1 MSKKDKKVAGFVFV
15 TAAAL
20 LCLPLIFAA
29 PQKRVGK
36 SAKSGGADLEAKL
49 ARKADFVPSD
59 KSTLDR
65 LVAIAKHYE
74 IPMGIEWIGGTGAE
88 DLEVPAA
95 AVPASPTVRDLLTA
109 IVSRLPDYQLTV
121 QNGVVHIA
129 PPVFAVRNENF
140 LNLVIEDFAV
150 DNDTLF
156 GAEHDLRLAID
167 MTLHPKEYEGGYA
180 GGYGND
186 PDHVFAK
193 RRFSYKS
200 DDLTVRQILDG
211 LAKASGNAL
220 WIAEFDREDFAPQV
234 KSNTAGPVKDK
245 SEESKQQW
253 RFVPL
258 RDTLPVR

>member
-1 MSKKDKKVAGFVFV
+1 MRNNKKVAVFIFLI
-15 TAAAL
+15 AAAVV
-20 LCLPLIFAA
+20 CLPLIFAA
-29 PQKRVGK
+29 PQKQT
-36 SAKSGGADLEAKL
+36 SKSGKQGDLEARL

-65 LVAIAKHYE
+65 LIGIAKHYE
-74 IPMGIEWIGGTGAE
+74 ISMGIEWIGGAGAE
-88 DLEVPAA
+88 NVVVPAG
-95 AVPASPTVRDLLTA
+95 AVPATPTVRDLLTA
-109 IVSRLPDYQLTV
+109 IVSRMPDYQLTI

-129 PPVFAVRNENF
+129 PPVIAVRNDNF
-140 LNLVIEDFAV
+140 LNLVIEDFEV
-150 DNDTLF
+150 KNDNLF

-167 MTLHPKEYEGGYA
+167 MTLNPKEYEGGYA

-211 LAKASGNAL
+211 LAKANGNAL

-234 KSNTAGPVKDK
+234 KSKP
-245 SEESKQQW
+245 EESKRQW
-253 RFVPL
+253 RFIPL
-258 RDTLPVR
+258 RDSVATR